1 MIDIQYGILKEIP
14 VPEKYGVIACIANVT
29 ITQPDGHKEDD
40 AALIFSRKS
49 YGFGRSHLILRQN
62 MHGVLETEVLIKMAT
77 HACMCLFGSFMP
89 DVTHRLA
96 DLILDHTDD
105 LVLHPPE
112 DVLIEEKKREKE
124 IERMGLHLVLN
135 DTTLVDAR

>member
-14 VPEKYGVIACIANVT
+14 IPEKYGVVACISNVT
-29 ITQPDGHKEDD
+29 ITQSDGNKEDD
-40 AALIFSRKS
+40 AALILCRKS
-49 YGFGRSHLILRQN
+49 FGYGRTHLILRQN
-62 MHGVLETEVLIKMAT
+62 MHGVLKTEALIEMAT
-77 HACMCLFGSFMP
+77 HACMCLFGSFMA
-89 DVTHRLA
+89 DVTHKLA

-112 DVLIEEKKREKE
+112 DVLIEEKRREKE